1 MRKKLWMIL
10 LLAAALLMPAGRAK
24 ADAPL
29 LGSPAPASDISL
41 ISPAPGSDKPAWYPE
56 STVGFQFFNDA
67 DAPRVVDTADLFT
80 DEEEAAILKAIGE
93 QSARGNA
100 DIVVVTDDNAYGM
113 SHQEYAD
120 DFYDYNG
127 YGFGPGRDGIVLFI
141 CMEPG
146 NRGWW
151 TSVAGRLVP
160 STGDGPVRYT
170 EAIANQLDDALYGY
184 MVSGRYAE
192 GVTDWIGNV
201 GTWLT
206 YGVPFAPI
214 WYPTVEE
221 QAGWVREKNA
231 DAPRISDTAGWFSKS
246 EAKSLEEKAAALSER
261 YGVDVV
267 IHTARSDCGMG
278 KNAYA
283 KAFYQYGGYGL
294 FSDYSGVLLVMLS
307 GGTGGYALY
316 TEGDVPSVL
325 KDEGSVA
332 RLLEMSENDAY
343 KADSAAAGCETY
355 LKLLDKALK
364 SNKVPHSTGSWIMS
378 GVFAAL
384 AGLLSGGVSRGS
396 AAASMKTVRTAFD
409 SNDYLVDG
417 SFQVVNSYD
426 RFIDV
431 TTTRVYSPPQQNK
444 SSGSGSGGGSMYSGG
459 HVSSSGTSHAGS
471 GRKF

>member
-1 MRKKLWMIL
+1 MRKKLWMIIP
-10 LLAAALLMPAGRAK
+10 LAAALLIPAGRAK

-29 LGSPAPASDISL
+29 LGLGAPAP
-41 ISPAPGSDKPAWYPE
+41 DKPSWYPE
-56 STVGFQFFNDA
+56 NTVGFQFYNDA
-67 DAPRVVDTADLFT
+67 DAPRVVDTADIFT
-80 DEEEAAILKAIGE
+80 DEEEAVILKAIRE

-100 DIVVVTDDNAYGM
+100 DIVVVTDNNAYGM

-151 TSVAGRLVP
+151 TSVAGRLAP
-160 STGDGPVRYT
+160 ATGDGPVRYT
-170 EAIANQLDDALYGY
+170 EAVANQLDDALYEY
-184 MVSGRYAE
+184 MVSGRYGE
-192 GVTDWIGNV
+192 GAADWVGNV
-201 GTWLT
+201 GTWLA

-214 WYPTVEE
+214 WYPSVEE
-221 QAGWVREKNA
+221 QAGWVREKNPA
-231 DAPRISDTAGWFSKS
+231 APRVSDTAGWFSKS

-261 YGVDVV
+261 YGTDVV

-278 KNAYA
+278 KEAYA

-294 FSDYSGVLLVMLS
+294 FNDYSGVLLVMLS
-307 GGTGGYALY
+307 GETGGYAIY

-325 KDEGSVA
+325 KDEESVA

-384 AGLLSGGVSRGS
+384 AGLLSGGISRGS

-409 SNDYLVDG
+409 SNDYLEEG

-426 RFIDV
+426 KFIDV
-431 TTTRVYSPPQQNK
+431 TTTRVYSPPSQNK
-444 SSGSGSGGGSMYSGG
+444 SSGSGSGGKSEYSGG
-459 HVSSSGTSHAGS
+459 HTSSSGTSHAGS